1 MNSNEKFLR
10 MTTEPVEK
18 LICTLAAPTIIS
30 MLVTSFYNMADTY
43 FVGSLGKSAVGG
55 VGIAYPLMNVL
66 QAFGFFFGHGS
77 GNYMSRELGKQNYD
91 SAEKM
96 SATGFFTAMI
106 FGFFIM
112 ILGLIFCDELVYF
125 LGATHTIAPYAKDYI
140 SIILIGAPYMTA
152 SFVLNN
158 QLRYQGSAFY
168 SMIGL
173 ATGAVTNLFLTPL
186 FIFVFDLGVA
196 GAALGTII
204 SQLISFC
211 LLLLGT
217 RFSGNIRIKF
227 KCFTPNRFYL
237 REIVAGGTPSLC
249 RQGLASVATTS
260 LNVAANPFGDEVI
273 AAMSIVSKVMMFA
286 NSAVIGFG
294 QGFQPV
300 CGFNYGAGN
309 YKRVKKAYWFC
320 VKSGFIFLVIASI
333 ICIINGEWALSQFA
347 KGEAEVIAIGTKAF
361 RFQCYTMPLNALIVL
376 SNMLA
381 QTIRKPFRAS
391 ILAASRQGLIF
402 IPAVI
407 IGSHVAGLTGIMLAQ
422 PISDAISFIL
432 AIIIISD
439 ILRKMK

>member
-30 MLVTSFYNMADTY
+30 MLVTSFYNMADTF

-55 VGIAYPLMNVL
+55 VGIAFPLMNIL

-77 GNYMSRELGKQNYD
+77 GNFMSRELGKQNYET
-91 SAEKM
+91 AEKM

-106 FGFFIM
+106 FGFLIM
-112 ILGLIFCDELVYF
+112 ILGLIFCDNLVYF
-125 LGATHTIAPYAKDYI
+125 LGATPTIAPYAKDYI

-173 ATGAVTNLFLTPL
+173 ATGAVTNLFLTPF
-186 FIFVFDLGVA
+186 FIFICSLGVS

-204 SQLISFC
+204 SQFISFC

-217 RFSGNIRIKF
+217 RHSGNIRIKF
-227 KCFTPNRFYL
+227 KCFSPNKFYL
-237 REIVAGGTPSLC
+237 KEIVAGGTPSLC
-249 RQGLASVATTS
+249 RQGLASIATTS

-273 AAMSIVSKVMMFA
+273 AAMSIVSRVMMFA

-309 YKRVKKAYWFC
+309 FKRVKKAYWFC
-320 VKSGFIFLVIASI
+320 VKTGFVFLIIASI
-333 ICIINGEWALSQFA
+333 VCVINAEWVIAQF
-347 KGEAEVIAIGTKAF
+347 GRNEPEVIAIGATAF
-361 RFQCYTMPLNALIVL
+361 RYQCYTMPLNALIVL

-381 QTIRKPFRAS
+381 QTIRKPIRAS
-391 ILAASRQGLIF
+391 FLAASRQGLIF

-407 IGSHVAGLTGIMLAQ
+407 IGSYVAGLKGIMLAQ
-422 PISDAISFIL
+422 PIADIVSFIL
-432 AIIIISD
+432 AIVIITG
-439 ILRKMK
+439 ILKKMK